1 MRLAGKKQAGRFA
14 ERVVDGVDDG
24 GTPERVVIWIERKDG
39 GVWAVGRAVN
49 PQHRPSDEPRAGDYV
64 FEGYE
69 LQDALDAANETL
81 EDDVSVAEGDGSTT
95 RQPPFRRSEILG
107 PLERWFFG
115 TSEVILVVAATEREL
130 AASGAPDTLCCGI
143 GPAEAGIRTAMG
155 LAELRPDAVLH
166 VGIAGAPELEPL
178 SVVIG
183 SEAHYADIVDPS
195 SLMPKVERAY
205 PAPELVEA
213 ARRALPDAQVLP
225 IASCARVGGGG
236 ECHVEAMEGFSV
248 LRAAELAGVPAV
260 EVRTISNRPAESDR
274 GLWRIDD
281 ALARLGEIVPPLLE
295 ELQLCV
301 R

>member
-1 MRLAGKKQAGRFA
+1 
-14 ERVVDGVDDG
+14 
-24 GTPERVVIWIERKDG
+24 
-39 GVWAVGRAVN
+39 
-49 PQHRPSDEPRAGDYV
+49 
-64 FEGYE
+64 
-69 LQDALDAANETL
+69 
-81 EDDVSVAEGDGSTT
+81 
-95 RQPPFRRSEILG
+95 
-107 PLERWFFG
+107 
-115 TSEVILVVAATEREL
+115 VILVVAATEREL
-130 AASGAPDTLCCGI
+130 AASGAGDSLCCGI
-143 GPAEAGIRTAMG
+143 GPAEAAIRTAMG

-178 SVVIG
+178 SAVIG
-183 SEAHYADIVDPS
+183 SEAHYVDIVDPG
-195 SLMPKVERAY
+195 SLMQKVERAF

-213 ARRALPDAQVLP
+213 ARRALPDAHVLP

-274 GLWRIDD
+274 ALWRIDD

>member
-1 MRLAGKKQAGRFA
+1 MSPKDERACGPGGAGY
-14 ERVVDGVDDG
+14 
-24 GTPERVVIWIERKDG
+24 
-39 GVWAVGRAVN
+39 
-49 PQHRPSDEPRAGDYV
+49 AGD
-64 FEGYE
+64 
-69 LQDALDAANETL
+69 APN
-81 EDDVSVAEGDGSTT
+81 
-95 RQPPFRRSEILG
+95 
-107 PLERWFFG
+107 PL
-115 TSEVILVVAATEREL
+115 ILVVAATEKEL

-143 GPAEAGIRTAMG
+143 GPAESGIRTAMA

-166 VGIAGAPELEPL
+166 VGIAGAPELETL

-183 SEAHYADIVDPS
+183 SEAQYADIVDPS
-195 SLMPKVERAY
+195 STMPRVERAH

-260 EVRTISNRPAESDR
+260 EVRTISNSPAEVDR
-274 GLWRIDD
+274 GLWRIED
-281 ALARLGEIVPPLLE
+281 ALARLGEIVPLLLE
-295 ELQLCV
+295 ELSLCV

>member
-1 MRLAGKKQAGRFA
+1 MGERSSGPGVAGY
-14 ERVVDGVDDG
+14 
-24 GTPERVVIWIERKDG
+24 
-39 GVWAVGRAVN
+39 
-49 PQHRPSDEPRAGDYV
+49 AGDASS
-64 FEGYE
+64 
-69 LQDALDAANETL
+69 L
-81 EDDVSVAEGDGSTT
+81 
-95 RQPPFRRSEILG
+95 
-107 PLERWFFG
+107 
-115 TSEVILVVAATEREL
+115 VILVVAATEREL
-130 AASGAPDTLCCGI
+130 AASGAPGTLCCGI

-155 LAELRPDAVLH
+155 LAELHPDAVLH

-183 SEAHYADIVDPS
+183 SEAHSADIVDAS
-195 SLMPKVERAY
+195 SRMPKVELAY

-213 ARRALPDAQVLP
+213 ARRALPEAHVLP

-274 GLWRIDD
+274 ALWRIDD